1 MDTVREGTDK
11 VSATRKY
18 VVVAADYRD
27 NEFDDIFISQSRKE
41 QKERRRRQQ
50 QIQNK
55 KAKETRPETPSIL
68 KTNTISFLEINKSFQ
83 FLRLERWRKPPESF
97 DKGVKLLKKW
107 LVNNSEVL
115 ARSFYQYKLK
125 KLALQHFC
133 KYTFD
138 TTLQNV
144 ELARIL
150 ARQQRL
156 KRRQRSIEWEVR
168 CGNDFNLALEKTRKR
183 VRLFLK
189 CWYNYVSDQKIN
201 DTDNIKWNQYMRYK
215 RKGLS
220 KEEETKLV
228 ESRLSA
234 DNFNVYNDSGSMSV
248 MHPYIVREAIVALG
262 MEPWQTQAANA
273 QNSRE
278 EKMYKTK
285 FGGYQSTIFTYNQT
299 GLGRDAFYEQ

>member
-1 MDTVREGTDK
+1 MDTVRKGTDK
-11 VSATRKY
+11 VSATSKY

-27 NEFDDIFISQSRKE
+27 NEFDDIFMSQSRKE
-41 QKERRRRQQ
+41 QMEMRRRQQ

-55 KAKETRPETPSIL
+55 KTVETRPETPSIL
-68 KTNTISFLEINKSFQ
+68 EKNTIAFLEINKSFQ
-83 FLRLERWRKPPESF
+83 FLRVERWRKPPESF

-107 LVNNSEVL
+107 LLNNSEAL

-133 KYTFD
+133 KYAFD
-138 TTLQNV
+138 TTLQNL

-150 ARQQRL
+150 ARKQRL

>member
-1 MDTVREGTDK
+1 MDTVRKGTDK
-11 VSATRKY
+11 VSATSKY

-27 NEFDDIFISQSRKE
+27 NEFDDIFMSQSRKE
-41 QKERRRRQQ
+41 QMEMQRRQQ

-55 KAKETRPETPSIL
+55 KAMETRPETPSIL
-68 KTNTISFLEINKSFQ
+68 EKNTIAFLEINKSFQ

-201 DTDNIKWNQYMRYK
+201 DTDNIKWNQYIRYK

-234 DNFNVYNDSGSMSV
+234 DNFDVYNDSGSMSV
-248 MHPYIVREAIVALG
+248 VHPYIVRETIVALG
-262 MEPWQTQAANA
+262 MEPWQTQAEMRKILVKKKCIK
-273 QNSRE
+273 QNLVGISLQFSRI
-278 EKMYKTK
+278 TK
-285 FGGYQSTIFTYNQT
+285 
-299 GLGRDAFYEQ
+299 LD

>member
-27 NEFDDIFISQSRKE
+27 NEFDDIFMSQSRKE

-50 QIQNK
+50 QIRNK
-55 KAKETRPETPSIL
+55 KAKETRPETQSIL

-150 ARQQRL
+150 ARKQRL

-168 CGNDFNLALEKTRKR
+168 CGNDFNLGLEKTRKR

-201 DTDNIKWNQYMRYK
+201 DTDNIKWTQYMRYK

>member
-27 NEFDDIFISQSRKE
+27 NEFDDIFMSQSRKE

-201 DTDNIKWNQYMRYK
+201 DTDNIKWNQYMQKERLIK
-215 RKGLS
+215 GRGNQIGRK
-220 KEEETKLV
+220 
-228 ESRLSA
+228 
-234 DNFNVYNDSGSMSV
+234 
-248 MHPYIVREAIVALG
+248 
-262 MEPWQTQAANA
+262 
-273 QNSRE
+273 
-278 EKMYKTK
+278 
-285 FGGYQSTIFTYNQT
+285 
-299 GLGRDAFYEQ
+299 

>member
-27 NEFDDIFISQSRKE
+27 NEFDDIFMSQSRKE

-133 KYTFD
+133 KYAFD
-138 TTLQNV
+138 TTLQNL

-262 MEPWQTQAANA
+262 MEPWQTLKCA
-273 QNSRE
+273 
-278 EKMYKTK
+278 K
-285 FGGYQSTIFTYNQT
+285 FS
-299 GLGRDAFYEQ
+299 

>member
-1 MDTVREGTDK
+1 MDTVRKGTDK
-11 VSATRKY
+11 VSATSKY

-27 NEFDDIFISQSRKE
+27 NEFDDIFMSQSRKE
-41 QKERRRRQQ
+41 QMEMRRRQQ
-50 QIQNK
+50 QIQK
-55 KAKETRPETPSIL
+55 KKTVETRPETPSIL
-68 KTNTISFLEINKSFQ
+68 EKNTIAFLEINKSFQ
-83 FLRLERWRKPPESF
+83 FLRVERWRKPPESF

-107 LVNNSEVL
+107 LLNNSEAL

-133 KYTFD
+133 KYAFD
-138 TTLQNV
+138 TTLQNL

-150 ARQQRL
+150 ARKQRL

>member
-1 MDTVREGTDK
+1 MDTVRKGTDK
-11 VSATRKY
+11 VSATSKY

-27 NEFDDIFISQSRKE
+27 NEFDDIFMSQSRKE
-41 QKERRRRQQ
+41 QMEMRRRQQ

-55 KAKETRPETPSIL
+55 KTVETRPETPSIL
-68 KTNTISFLEINKSFQ
+68 EKNTIAFLEINKSFQ
-83 FLRLERWRKPPESF
+83 FLRVERWRKPPESF

-107 LVNNSEVL
+107 LLNNSEAL

>member
-27 NEFDDIFISQSRKE
+27 NEFDDIFMSQSRKE

-201 DTDNIKWNQYMRYK
+201 DTDNIKWNQYIRYK

-234 DNFNVYNDSGSMSV
+234 DNFDVYNDSGSMSIV
-248 MHPYIVREAIVALG
+248 HPYTVRETIVALG
-262 MEPWQTQAANA
+262 MEPWQTQARNA

>member
-27 NEFDDIFISQSRKE
+27 NEFDDIFMSQSRKE
-41 QKERRRRQQ
+41 QMEMRRRQQ

-55 KAKETRPETPSIL
+55 KTVETRPETPSIL
-68 KTNTISFLEINKSFQ
+68 EKNTIAFLEINKSFQ
-83 FLRLERWRKPPESF
+83 FLRVERWRKPPESF

-107 LVNNSEVL
+107 LLNNSEAL

-133 KYTFD
+133 KYAFD
-138 TTLQNV
+138 TTLQNL

-150 ARQQRL
+150 ARKQRL

-201 DTDNIKWNQYMRYK
+201 DTDNIKWKQYIRYK

-234 DNFNVYNDSGSMSV
+234 DNFDVYNDSGSMSIV
-248 MHPYIVREAIVALG
+248 HPYTVRETIVALG
-262 MEPWQTQAANA
+262 MEPWQTQARNA